1 MPSALLPPDEAERLV
16 ALRSLDL
23 LDTPAS
29 EVFNSFVRVASRLF
43 SVPLAAVALLD
54 ADRQWFKATVG
65 LPMSETSRDA
75 SFSAH
80 VILQPDEVLW
90 VPDARLDPRFCDN
103 PNVLGASRIRFYAGV
118 SLIGEDGHA
127 VGTLSIADQKPRVF
141 DDDQIASLRDLAT
154 GVSAAIRLHG
164 MMRRLEQDARSDPL
178 TSLGNRREFETVLK
192 PFGSESVALFL
203 LDLDGFKGINDVFGH
218 PGGDLALQEVGKRL
232 QAVIRSGDCA
242 FRLGGDEFALICP
255 GMASTEARFSLAERI
270 HASMADTFMI
280 DGQTV
285 PLRTSIGI
293 AVLPDHAASPQEL
306 VHLADVAL
314 YDAKRAGRGTTRQAG
329 PLPAESGER
338 SSSEQGLSAHGSRSG
353 IGLMSLADRLRR
365 ALVPSG
371 SEPFTLVFQ
380 PVVALSTQRTS
391 SLEALVRWDLGLDG
405 AIPASE
411 FVTLAER
418 LGLIAHLDRWVLTA
432 ACKAAADWP
441 EPWLVSVNVSALSFG
456 LVDVVAMV
464 EDALATSGL
473 PAARLV
479 IEMTETALVR
489 DVACAR
495 KAVEGIRALGARI
508 SLDDFGAGHG
518 SLSTLRQLP
527 FTGMKIDRV
536 LVEDICTDPTAA
548 HMVRLIA
555 DFGHALDVR
564 VVAEGVETVEQLR
577 AVAECGV
584 SLVQGYLL
592 TKPTVAADV
601 VDAVRSAEMA
611 MRSALGS
618 CPLPE
623 RLTGVPQVM
632 RSKVAETRR
641 ADCSAASVT
650 APDGGRPFAPAV
662 LKPPKDPAGRAGASV
677 VGGPVHVLVVED
689 EPLVALLVEELLLDA
704 GYRVTTAVDGL
715 DALPLLADAS
725 LDIVLTDIRMPR
737 LDGVGL
743 VRFLREKRP
752 ELPVVVFSGQMGESD
767 RSALLELGVPAE
779 AILEKPQ
786 ALPDLYLVLQR
797 VLNVAA
803 PQPVRLS

>member
-1 MPSALLPPDEAERLV
+1 MPSAPLPSDEAQRLV

-43 SVPLAAVALLD
+43 AVPLAAISLVD

-127 VGTLSIADQKPRVF
+127 VGTLSIADQTPRLLN
-141 DDDQIASLRDLAT
+141 DDEIASLRDLAT

-164 MMRRLEQDARSDPL
+164 MMRRLELDARSDPL
-178 TSLGNRREFETVLK
+178 TSLGNRREFETSLK

-218 PGGDLALQEVGKRL
+218 PGGDLALQEVGRRL

-255 GMASTEARFSLAERI
+255 GMASAEARFSLAERI
-270 HASMADTFMI
+270 HAAMADTFMI

-293 AVLPDHAASPQEL
+293 AVLPDHAGSPQEL

-329 PLPAESGER
+329 GLPAGSGEAPSR
-338 SSSEQGLSAHGSRSG
+338 EPGLPVHGSGSG
-353 IGLMSLADRLRR
+353 IGLISLAERLRR
-365 ALVPSG
+365 ALVPGG

-391 SLEALVRWDLGLDG
+391 SLEALVRWDLGPDG

-411 FVTLAER
+411 FVTLTER
-418 LGLIAHLDRWVLTA
+418 LGLIAHLDRWVLAA
-432 ACKAAADWP
+432 ACKAAAGWP

-479 IEMTETALVR
+479 IEITETAFGG
-489 DVACAR
+489 DVSRAR
-495 KAVEGIRALGARI
+495 EAVEGIRALGARI

-527 FTGMKIDRV
+527 FTGMKIDRS
-536 LVEDICTDPTAA
+536 LVADIGTDSTAA

-555 DFGHALDVR
+555 DFGCALDVR
-564 VVAEGVETVEQLR
+564 VVAEGVETVEQLC

-592 TKPTVAADV
+592 AKPTVAGDV
-601 VDAVRSAEMA
+601 VTAVRDAERIVA
-611 MRSALGS
+611 AALAG
-618 CPLPE
+618 CIPPE
-623 RLTGVPQVM
+623 RLAGVPQVM
-632 RSKVAETRR
+632 RSRVVEAKR
-641 ADCSAASVT
+641 AGYSGASVA
-650 APDGGRPFAPAV
+650 APDGGPPTASAV
-662 LKPPKDPAGRAGASV
+662 LKLPKHPALRPGSSAAGGAI
-677 VGGPVHVLVVED
+677 HALVVED
-689 EPLVALLVEELLLDA
+689 ELLVALLVEELLTDA
-704 GYRVTTAVDGL
+704 GYQVTTAVDGL
-715 DALPLLADAS
+715 DACRLLADTS
-725 LDIVLTDIRMPR
+725 FDIVLTDVRMPR

-743 VRFLREKRP
+743 VRHLREKHP
-752 ELPVVVFSGQMGESD
+752 ELPAVVFSGQMSEKD
-767 RSALLELGVPAE
+767 RLTLLELGVPAG

-786 ALPDLYLVLQR
+786 AFPALHLALR
-797 VLNVAA
+797 RALNEAA
-803 PQPVRLS
+803 PQPFRQT